1 MEDQEYLELYRHST
15 AHVMAHAVKNLF
27 PEAKLG
33 IGPSIEDGFYYD
45 FDLPETLTPELFGRI
60 EEEMK
65 KIIASDQP
73 FEREELSYEN
83 ARTLLEKAGENY
95 KLELLDGLK
104 DDTITIYRDGDFFDL
119 CRGPHLEST
128 GKIKA
133 FKLLSVAGAYWKG
146 DEQRPMLQ
154 RIYGTAFPDKKAL
167 RLHLAMIE
175 EARKRDHRKLGR
187 DMDLFSFHE
196 EAPGTP
202 FFHPIGVV
210 LYNTLL
216 DYWRQVHREN
226 GYQEVMTPLILKD
239 ELWHR
244 SGHWDHYKDHM
255 YLSTVGEQGYAVK
268 PMNCPG
274 TLLLYKEKQ
283 HSYREF
289 PLKIAELGR
298 VHRLELTGVL
308 HGLFRVQGFII
319 DDAHIFCLP
328 NQIREEIKKVTEL
341 ILSLYRTVGFEE
353 YQIEISTRPEK
364 SIGSDEDWELATRSL
379 MEALDEKGIEYSISE
394 GEGAFYGPK
403 IDFHIKDCLKRSHQ
417 CGTIQ
422 LDFSM
427 PERFNLEY
435 VGADGQ
441 KHRPVMIHRAA
452 FGSIERFLAI
462 LLEHYGGILPL
473 WLAPVQAIILPIS
486 EKTARYGKELKK
498 QFQEAGIRVELDER
512 NEKIGYKIRAA
523 RNRKIPY
530 MLVVGAEEEESNTVA
545 VRKIKE
551 GQMGEL
557 KIAECLK
564 LLQDEIRDLISCKA
578 EVCETK
584 KIASSEA

>member
-15 AHVMAHAVKNLF
+15 AHVMAHAVKRLF
-27 PEAKLG
+27 PESALG
-33 IGPSIEDGFYYD
+33 IGPSISDGFYYD

-60 EEEMK
+60 EEEMAN
-65 KIIASDQP
+65 IIASDYP
-73 FEREELSYEN
+73 FEREELSYEQ
-83 ARTLLEKAGENY
+83 AKTLFAKSGESY
-95 KLELLDGLK
+95 KLELLEGLK
-104 DDTITIYRDGDFFDL
+104 DETISIYRDDDFIDL

-154 RIYGTAFPDKKAL
+154 RIYGTAFPDRKEL
-167 RLHLAMIE
+167 RLHLATIE
-175 EARKRDHRKLGR
+175 EAKKRDHRKLGR

-239 ELWHR
+239 ELWHQ

-255 YLSTVGEQGYAVK
+255 YFSTVGEQGYAVK

-274 TLLLYKEKQ
+274 TLLLYKERQ

-298 VHRLELTGVL
+298 VHRLELSGVL
-308 HGLFRVQGFII
+308 HGLFRVQGFVI

-328 NQIREEIKKVTEL
+328 EQIKEEIAKVTEL
-341 ILSLYRTVGFEE
+341 ILSLYRTVGFDE

-427 PERFNLEY
+427 PERFELEY

-486 EKTARYGKELKK
+486 EKTVQYGQDLKI
-498 QFQEAGIRVELDER
+498 QLQEAGIRVELDER
-512 NEKIGYKIRAA
+512 NEKIGYKIRSA

-530 MLVVGAEEEESNTVA
+530 MLVVGAEEEEAKTIA

-551 GQMGEL
+551 GQLGEL

-564 LLQDEIRDLISCKA
+564 LLKDEIRDLISCEA
-578 EVCETK
+578 EFS
-584 KIASSEA
+584 KIE

>member
-1 MEDQEYLELYRHST
+1 MEDQEYLDLYRHST
-15 AHVMAHAVKNLF
+15 AHVMAHAVKGLF

-33 IGPSIEDGFYYD
+33 IGPPIEDGFYYD
-45 FDLPETLTPELFGRI
+45 FDLPETLTPELFDRI
-60 EEEMK
+60 EEEMN
-65 KIIASDQP
+65 KIIASDYP
-73 FEREELSYEN
+73 FKREELSYDQ
-83 ARTLLEKAGENY
+83 AKALFAEMGESY
-95 KLELLDGLK
+95 KLELLEGLQN
-104 DDTITIYRDGDFFDL
+104 DTISIYRSGDFVDL

-154 RIYGTAFPDKKAL
+154 RIYATAFPDKKEL
-167 RLHLAMIE
+167 RLYLSAIE
-175 EARKRDHRKLGR
+175 EARKRDHRKLGKE
-187 DMDLFSFHE
+187 MGLFSFHE
-196 EAPGTP
+196 EAPGSP
-202 FFHPIGVV
+202 FFHPLGVI

-216 DYWRQVHREN
+216 DYWREVHREH
-226 GYQEVMTPLILKD
+226 GYQEIMTPLILKD
-239 ELWHR
+239 NLWHC
-244 SGHWDHYKDHM
+244 SGHWDHYKNHM
-255 YLSTVGEQGYAVK
+255 YFCPIGEQGFAVK

-274 TLLLYKEKQ
+274 TLLFYKECQ

-308 HGLFRVQGFII
+308 HGLFRVQSFVI

-328 NQIREEIKKVTEL
+328 EQIKEEIEKVTDM
-341 ILSLYRTVGFEE
+341 ILSIYRTIGFDD
-353 YQIEISTRPEK
+353 YKIEISTRPEK
-364 SIGSDEDWELATRSL
+364 SIGSDEDWELATESL
-379 MEALDEKGIEYSISE
+379 IKALDKKGIQYSISE

-403 IDFHIKDCLKRSHQ
+403 IDFHIKDCLKRTHQ

-427 PERFNLEY
+427 PERFDLEY
-435 VGADGQ
+435 VGADGG

-473 WLAPVQAIILPIS
+473 WLAPVQAIVLPIS
-486 EKTARYGKELKK
+486 DKTLEYARKVKK
-498 QFQEAGIRVELDER
+498 ILQASGVKVELDER

-523 RNRKIPY
+523 RVRKIPY
-530 MLVVGAEEEESNTVA
+530 MLIVGTAEEANQSIA
-545 VRKIKE
+545 VRRIGE
-551 GQMGEL
+551 GEL
-557 KIAECLK
+557 GEWKLERCLEI
-564 LLQDEIRDLISCKA
+564 LQKEISNKR
-578 EVCETK
+578 
-584 KIASSEA
+584 

>member
-1 MEDQEYLELYRHST
+1 MVDQEYLELYRHST
-15 AHVMAHAVKNLF
+15 AHVMAQAVKRIF
-27 PEAKLG
+27 PDAKLG
-33 IGPSIEDGFYYD
+33 IGPSIADGFYYD
-45 FDLPETLTPELFGRI
+45 FDLSETLTPELFGRI
-60 EEEMK
+60 EDEME
-65 KIIASDQP
+65 KIIASDYP
-73 FEREELSYEN
+73 FEREELSYDQ
-83 ARTLLEKAGENY
+83 AKALFAEVGESY
-95 KLELLDGLK
+95 KLELLEGLK
-104 DDTITIYRDGDFFDL
+104 NDTITIYRDGDFIDL

-154 RIYGTAFPDKKAL
+154 RIYATAFPNKKEQ
-167 RLHLAMIE
+167 RLHLAAIE
-175 EARKRDHRKLGR
+175 EAKKRDHRKLGR

-202 FFHPIGVV
+202 FFHPLGVI

-216 DYWRQVHREN
+216 DFWRQVHQEH

-274 TLLLYKEKQ
+274 TLLLYKERQ

-289 PLKIAELGR
+289 PLKISELGR

-308 HGLFRVQGFII
+308 HGLFRVQGFVI

-328 NQIREEIKKVTEL
+328 EQIKGEIEKVTEL
-341 ILSLYRTVGFEE
+341 ILSLYHTVGFDE
-353 YQIEISTRPEK
+353 YQIEISTRPDK

-379 MEALDEKGIEYSISE
+379 MEALDAKGIKYAISE

-403 IDFHIKDCLKRSHQ
+403 IDFHIKDCLKRTHQ

-427 PERFNLEY
+427 PERFELEY
-435 VGADGQ
+435 VGADGK

-486 EKTARYGKELKK
+486 EKTVRYGQNLKK
-498 QFQEAGIRVELDER
+498 QFQAAGIRVELDER

-530 MLVVGAEEEESNTVA
+530 MLVVGAAEEESKTVA
-545 VRKIKE
+545 VRKIQD
-551 GQMGEL
+551 GQIGEWQIE
-557 KIAECLK
+557 KCLEVFN
-564 LLQDEIRDLISCKA
+564 QEITERI
-578 EVCETK
+578 
-584 KIASSEA
+584 

>member
-1 MEDQEYLELYRHST
+1 
-15 AHVMAHAVKNLF
+15 MAHAVKRLF
-27 PEAKLG
+27 PEVVLG
-33 IGPSIEDGFYYD
+33 IGPSISDGFYYD
-45 FDLPETLTPELFGRI
+45 FDLTETLTPELFGRI
-60 EEEMK
+60 EEEMAN
-65 KIIASDQP
+65 IIASDYP
-73 FEREELSYEN
+73 FEREELSYEQ
-83 ARTLLEKAGENY
+83 AKTLFAKLGESY

-104 DDTITIYRDGDFFDL
+104 DETITIYRDDDFIDL

-154 RIYGTAFPDKKAL
+154 RIYGTAFPDRKEL
-167 RLHLAMIE
+167 RLHLATIE
-175 EARKRDHRKLGR
+175 EAKKRDHRKLGR

-239 ELWHR
+239 ELWHQ

-328 NQIREEIKKVTEL
+328 TQIREEIEKVTEL
-341 ILSLYRTVGFEE
+341 ILSLYRTVGFDE

-379 MEALDEKGIEYSISE
+379 MEALDEKGIQYSISE

-427 PERFNLEY
+427 PERFELEY

-486 EKTARYGKELKK
+486 EKTVQYGQDLKR
-498 QFQEAGIRVELDER
+498 QLQGAGIRVELDER

-530 MLVVGAEEEESNTVA
+530 MLVVGAEEEAAKTVA

-551 GQMGEL
+551 GQLGEL

-564 LLQDEIRDLISCKA
+564 LLKDEIRDLISC
-578 EVCETK
+578 ESEHC
-584 KIASSEA
+584 KIE

>member
-1 MEDQEYLELYRHST
+1 
-15 AHVMAHAVKNLF
+15 MAHAVKRLF
-27 PEAKLG
+27 PEVVLG
-33 IGPSIEDGFYYD
+33 IGPSISDGFYYD
-45 FDLPETLTPELFGRI
+45 FDLTETLTPELFGRI
-60 EEEMK
+60 EEEMAN
-65 KIIASDQP
+65 IIASDYP
-73 FEREELSYEN
+73 FEREELSYEQ
-83 ARTLLEKAGENY
+83 AKTLFAKLGESY
-95 KLELLDGLK
+95 KLELLEGLK
-104 DDTITIYRDGDFFDL
+104 DETITIYRDDDFIDL

-154 RIYGTAFPDKKAL
+154 RIYGTAFPDRKEL
-167 RLHLAMIE
+167 RLHLATIE
-175 EARKRDHRKLGR
+175 EAKKRDHRKLGR

-239 ELWHR
+239 ELWHQ

-328 NQIREEIKKVTEL
+328 TQIREEIEKVTEL
-341 ILSLYRTVGFEE
+341 ILSLYRTVGFDE

-379 MEALDEKGIEYSISE
+379 MEALDEKGIQYSISE

-427 PERFNLEY
+427 PERFELEY

-486 EKTARYGKELKK
+486 EKTVQYGQDLKR
-498 QFQEAGIRVELDER
+498 QLQGAGIRVELDER

-530 MLVVGAEEEESNTVA
+530 MLVVGAEEEAAKTVA

-551 GQMGEL
+551 GQLGEL

-564 LLQDEIRDLISCKA
+564 LLKDEIRDLISC
-578 EVCETK
+578 ESEHC
-584 KIASSEA
+584 KIE

>member
-1 MEDQEYLELYRHST
+1 
-15 AHVMAHAVKNLF
+15 MAHAVKRLF
-27 PEAKLG
+27 PEARLG

-45 FDLPETLTPELFGRI
+45 FDLPETLTPELFDRI
-60 EEEMK
+60 EEEMA
-65 KIIASDQP
+65 KIIASDYP
-73 FEREELSYEN
+73 FQREELSYDQ
-83 ARTLLEKAGENY
+83 AKALFVEKGEIF
-95 KLELLDGLK
+95 KLELLEGLK
-104 DDTITIYRDGDFFDL
+104 DDTITIYRDGDFYDL

-128 GKIKA
+128 GKIKS

-154 RIYGTAFPDKKAL
+154 RIYATAFPEKKAL
-167 RLHLAMIE
+167 RLHLSAIE
-175 EARKRDHRKLGR
+175 EAKKRDHRKLGR
-187 DMDLFSFHE
+187 EMDLFSFHDA
-196 EAPGTP
+196 APGSP
-202 FFHPIGVV
+202 FFHPLGVV

-216 DYWRQVHREN
+216 DFWREVHREH

-255 YLSTVGEQGYAVK
+255 YLCTVGEQGYAVK

-274 TLLLYKEKQ
+274 TLLLYKERQ

-308 HGLFRVQGFII
+308 HGLFRVQGFVI

-328 NQIREEIKKVTEL
+328 EQIKEEIEKVTEL
-341 ILSLYRTVGFEE
+341 ILFLYRTVGFDE
-353 YQIEISTRPEK
+353 YRIEISTRPEK
-364 SIGSDEDWELATRSL
+364 SIGSDEDWELATSSL
-379 MEALDEKGIEYSISE
+379 MEALDKKGIEYSISE

-403 IDFHIKDCLKRSHQ
+403 IDFHIKDCLKRTHQ

-427 PERFNLEY
+427 PERFELEY

-473 WLAPVQAIILPIS
+473 WLAPVQAIVLPIS
-486 EKTARYGKELKK
+486 DKTVRYGRDLKK
-498 QFQEAGIRVELDER
+498 QLQAVGIRVELDER

-523 RNRKIPY
+523 RIRKIPY
-530 MLVVGAEEEESNTVA
+530 MLVVGAAEEESKTVA
-545 VRKIKE
+545 VRKIQE
-551 GQMGEL
+551 GQLGEW
-557 KIAECLK
+557 KTEKCLEI
-564 LLQDEIRDLISCKA
+564 LIQEIRDRSLIISA
-578 EVCETK
+578 PINASGRGGAK
-584 KIASSEA
+584 K